1 MLIVK
6 LLFKNAFRHKFR
18 AFLTILS
25 ITIAILAFV
34 MLRTVIGGLV
44 CRGGRLFG
52 QPPGVA
58 QRSLHHL
65 SPPSVPIRTRIR
77 QVDGVRLVSYGNWF
91 GGIYIDEKNFFAN
104 FAVEPETYLKLY
116 PEYVLTPRE
125 YTAFMKDRKGF
136 AAGRKLA
143 AKYGWK
149 IGDIV
154 TLRGTIYPGNWDFV
168 LRAIYRGKTESVDE
182 TQFFFHW
189 DYLNET
195 MKKTA
200 PSRAD
205 EVGFYMIGVKN
216 PDFAADVS
224 AAIDKNFKNSWAE
237 TVTETEKA
245 FQQGFIAM
253 SGAIITAIEVVSFVV
268 IFIML
273 AVVANTMAM
282 TTRERI
288 GEYAVLK
295 TLGFGG
301 WAIGSLIA
309 GESIL
314 ISLCGCLGG
323 IALSYPAAAGFKKA
337 LGMYFPIFNVETTSL
352 IMALAASIIV
362 AILAAIIPVQR
373 AIGIRIADGLRRIG

>member
-1 MLIVK
+1 MLIVR

-34 MLRTVIGGLV
+34 MLRTVIGAWYAGVDASSASRLV
-44 CRGGRLFG
+44 SRNAVSIIFPL
-52 QPPGVA
+52 P
-58 QRSLHHL
+58 L
-65 SPPSVPIRTRIR
+65 SYKDQIQQI
-77 QVDGVRLVSYGNWF
+77 DGVRLVSYGTWF

-104 FAVEPETYLKLY
+104 FAVEPKTYLELY
-116 PEYVLTPRE
+116 PEYVLPPKERNI
-125 YTAFMKDRKGF
+125 FLKDRKAF
-136 AAGRKLA
+136 AAGKKLV

-154 TLRGTIYPGNWDFV
+154 TLRGTIYPGNWDFI
-168 LRAIYRGKTESVDE
+168 LRAIYHGKTDSVDE
-182 TQFFFHW
+182 TQFFCHW
-189 DYLNET
+189 AYLNET

-205 EVGFYMIGVKN
+205 EVGFYMIGVDN
-216 PDFAADVS
+216 PDLSTSIS
-224 AAIDKNFKNSWAE
+224 AAIDKSFKNSWAE
-237 TVTETEKA
+237 TLTETEKA

-253 SGAIITAIEVVSFVV
+253 SGAIITAIETVSFVV

-288 GEYAVLK
+288 GEYAILK

-309 GESIL
+309 GESVI
-314 ISLCGCLGG
+314 ISLCGYFCGV
-323 IALSYPAAAGFKKA
+323 ALSFPAAAGFKQA
-337 LGMYFPIFNVETTSL
+337 LGMYFPIFKVETVSL
-352 IMALAASIIV
+352 VMALVSSLIV
-362 AILAAIIPVQR
+362 AILAAIVPIQR

>member
-1 MLIVK
+1 MLIVR

-25 ITIAILAFV
+25 IAIAILAFV
-34 MLRTVIGGLV
+34 MLRTVIGAWYAGVDASSASRLV
-44 CRGGRLFG
+44 SRNAVSIIFPL
-52 QPPGVA
+52 P
-58 QRSLHHL
+58 L
-65 SPPSVPIRTRIR
+65 SYKDRI
-77 QVDGVRLVSYGNWF
+77 QQIDGVHLVSYGNWF

-104 FAVEPETYLKLY
+104 FAVEPKTYLDLY
-116 PEYVLTPRE
+116 PEYVLAPKERD
-125 YTAFMKDRKGF
+125 AFLKDRKAF
-136 AAGRKLA
+136 AAGKKLA

-149 IGDIV
+149 IGDSV

-168 LRAIYRGKTESVDE
+168 LRAVYWGKTDSVDE

-189 DYLNET
+189 NYLNET
-195 MKKTA
+195 LKKTA

-205 EVGFYMIGVKN
+205 QVGFYMIGVDN
-216 PDFAADVS
+216 PDISS
-224 AAIDKNFKNSWAE
+224 AVTTAIDKSFKNSWAE
-237 TVTETEKA
+237 TLTETEKA

-253 SGAIITAIEVVSFVV
+253 SGAIINAIEIVSFVV

-288 GEYAVLK
+288 GEYAILK

-309 GESIL
+309 GESVI
-314 ISLCGCLGG
+314 ISLCGYLCGVV
-323 IALSYPAAAGFKKA
+323 LSFPAAAGFKQA
-337 LGMYFPIFNVETTSL
+337 LGMYFPIFKVESASL
-352 IMALAASIIV
+352 VMALVASLIV
-362 AILAAIIPVQR
+362 AILAAVVPIQR

>member
-1 MLIVK
+1 MLIVR

-34 MLRTVIGGLV
+34 MLRTVIGAWYAGVDASSASRLV
-44 CRGGRLFG
+44 SRNAVSIIFPL
-52 QPPGVA
+52 P
-58 QRSLHHL
+58 L
-65 SPPSVPIRTRIR
+65 SYKDRIH
-77 QVDGVRLVSYGNWF
+77 QVDGVHLVSYGNWF

-104 FAVEPETYLKLY
+104 FAVEPRSYLELY
-116 PEYVLTPRE
+116 PEYVLSSKERE
-125 YTAFMKDRKGF
+125 AFLKDRKAF

-168 LRAIYRGKTESVDE
+168 LRAIYRGKTDSVDE

-195 MKKTA
+195 LKKTA

-205 EVGFYMIGVKN
+205 EVGFYMIGVTN
-216 PDFAADVS
+216 PDLSS
-224 AAIDKNFKNSWAE
+224 AVTTAIDQTFKNSRAE

-282 TTRERI
+282 TSRERT
-288 GEYAVLK
+288 GEYAILK

-301 WAIGSLIA
+301 WAIGGLIA
-309 GESIL
+309 GESVI
-314 ISLCGCLGG
+314 ISLCGCLAG
-323 IALSYPAAAGFKKA
+323 ITLAFPAAEIFKKA
-337 LGMYFPIFNVETTSL
+337 LGMYFPIFTVATSSL
-352 IMALAASIIV
+352 SMAFASSLAV
-362 AILAAIIPVQR
+362 GILAAIVPIQR
-373 AIGIRIADGLRRIG
+373 AIAIRIADGLRRIG

>member
-6 LLFKNAFRHKFR
+6 LLLKNAFRHKFR

-34 MLRTVIGGLV
+34 MLRTVIGAWYAGVDASSASRLV
-44 CRGGRLFG
+44 SRN
-52 QPPGVA
+52 
-58 QRSLHHL
+58 
-65 SPPSVPIRTRIR
+65 SVSIIFPLPLAYKDRIR
-77 QVDGVRLVSYGNWF
+77 QIDGVRIVSYGNWF

-104 FAVEPETYLKLY
+104 FAVEPKTYLELY
-116 PEYVLTPRE
+116 PEYVLAPRE
-125 YTAFMKDRKGF
+125 YNDFLKDRKGF

-168 LRAIYRGKTESVDE
+168 LRAIYRGKTDAVDE

-216 PDFAADVS
+216 PDFSADVS
-224 AAIDKNFKNSWAE
+224 AAIDKSFKNSWAE
-237 TVTETEKA
+237 TLTETEKA

-253 SGAIITAIEVVSFVV
+253 SGAIITAIELVSFVV

-301 WAIGSLIA
+301 WAIGGLIIGESVIISLI
-309 GESIL
+309 
-314 ISLCGCLGG
+314 GCSGG
-323 IALSYPAAAGFKKA
+323 IALSYPAAEGFRQV
-337 LGMYFPIFNVETTSL
+337 LGMYFPIFRVETSSL
-352 IMALAASIIV
+352 VMALVSSVVV
-362 AILAAIIPVQR
+362 AVLAAIVPIQR
-373 AIGIRIADGLRRIG
+373 AVSLRIADGLRRIG

>member
-1 MLIVK
+1 MLIVR

-18 AFLTILS
+18 ALLTILS

-34 MLRTVIGGLV
+34 MLRTVIGAWYAGVDASSASRLV
-44 CRGGRLFG
+44 SRNAVSIIFPL
-52 QPPGVA
+52 P
-58 QRSLHHL
+58 L
-65 SPPSVPIRTRIR
+65 SYKDRIH
-77 QVDGVRLVSYGNWF
+77 QVDGVHLVSYGNWF

-104 FAVEPETYLKLY
+104 FAVEPRSYLELY
-116 PEYVLTPRE
+116 PEYVLSLKERE
-125 YTAFMKDRKGF
+125 AFLKDRKAF

-168 LRAIYRGKTESVDE
+168 LRAIYRGKTDSVDE

-195 MKKTA
+195 LKKTA

-205 EVGFYMIGVKN
+205 EVGFYMIGVTN
-216 PDFAADVS
+216 PDLSS
-224 AAIDKNFKNSWAE
+224 AVTTAIDQTFKNSRAE

-282 TTRERI
+282 TSRERT
-288 GEYAVLK
+288 GEYAILK

-301 WAIGSLIA
+301 WAIGGLIA
-309 GESIL
+309 GESVI
-314 ISLCGCLGG
+314 ISLCGCLAG
-323 IALSYPAAAGFKKA
+323 ITLAFPAAEIFKKA
-337 LGMYFPIFNVETTSL
+337 LGMYFPIFTVEASSL
-352 IMALAASIIV
+352 VMAFASSLAV
-362 AILAAIIPVQR
+362 GILAAIVPIQR
-373 AIGIRIADGLRRIG
+373 AIAIRIADGLRRIG

>member
-1 MLIVK
+1 MLIVR

-25 ITIAILAFV
+25 ITIAILAVV
-34 MLRTVIGGLV
+34 MLRTVIGAWYAGVDASSASRLV
-44 CRGGRLFG
+44 SRNAVSIIFPL
-52 QPPGVA
+52 P
-58 QRSLHHL
+58 L
-65 SPPSVPIRTRIR
+65 SYKDRI
-77 QVDGVRLVSYGNWF
+77 QQIDGVHLVSYGNWF

-104 FAVEPETYLKLY
+104 FAVEPKTYLDLY
-116 PEYVLTPRE
+116 PEYVLAPKERD
-125 YTAFMKDRKGF
+125 AFLKDRKAF
-136 AAGRKLA
+136 AAGKKLA

-149 IGDIV
+149 IGDSV

-168 LRAIYRGKTESVDE
+168 LRAVYWGKTDSVDE

-189 DYLNET
+189 NYLNET

-205 EVGFYMIGVKN
+205 QVGFYMIGVDN
-216 PDFAADVS
+216 PDISSAVT
-224 AAIDKNFKNSWAE
+224 AAIDKSFKNSWAE
-237 TVTETEKA
+237 TLTETEKA

-253 SGAIITAIEVVSFVV
+253 SGAIINAIEIVSFVV

-288 GEYAVLK
+288 GEYAILK

-309 GESIL
+309 GESVI
-314 ISLCGCLGG
+314 ISLCGYLCGVV
-323 IALSYPAAAGFKKA
+323 LSFPAAAGFKQA
-337 LGMYFPIFNVETTSL
+337 LGMYFPIFKVESASL
-352 IMALAASIIV
+352 VMALVASLIV
-362 AILAAIIPVQR
+362 AILAAVVPIQR